1 MSALEAGQG
10 LTLTKKSDN
19 LTHSGLFTLS
29 DSDTASD
36 SDCKQMATLH
46 YVELFT
52 LHGVRF
58 RFPSQLQEWD
68 WNRNPDP

>member
-1 MSALEAGQG
+1 MSALEASQG
-10 LTLTKKSDN
+10 VTLTKKFEN
-19 LTHSGLFTLS
+19 LTHSGLFTLP

-58 RFPSQLQEWD
+58 RFQS
-68 WNRNPDP
+68 